1 MEEVTYH
8 GDHVLSSLPLCSR
21 SQTVPNMAALQ
32 QESQEIRDITT
43 PDSLLSDTRET
54 DIKTP
59 DSPGVSVSKTPDS
72 ALSDRLTNSK
82 SPAPVSC
89 RKQAGI
95 MAWHSVDQDPESQ
108 GMEGITSAWNGMLE
122 NENEAMRDRVA
133 DLEKKVHFQNDEI
146 TCLKATLADCLRRL
160 NALEIDKDHVEISST
175 PTPPVQNSFQ
185 NGHSKI
191 PLRRPLSAANDRNE
205 KVNRRISYSSDR
217 ERHASKSNVRRSV
230 VYQSNTSLN
239 SEGSYS
245 QGTPSA
251 STRHSSSAT
260 PRLHST
266 SASST
271 APRKI
276 TGSMGKLHKKWRS
289 TSDFDATPSL
299 SVYKRSNAGSSLSFR
314 STYSP
319 YGSQQNL
326 DRHLREVSKNPQFS
340 ESEGIL
346 RIFIKG
352 RPISLLCPDGDRVDY
367 NVDKV
372 NPAPSQKLKV
382 DWVYGYRGRDA
393 RANLQLLP
401 TGEMVYFVAAVVV
414 LFNAEEHSQRHYLG
428 HTEDIKCMT
437 VHPNRL
443 IVASGQGPG
452 YYRREGQPHIRV
464 WNSVS
469 LQTLQVL
476 GLGEFKRAISCI
488 SFSRTDGG
496 TFIVGV
502 DEAPDHNIVV
512 WDWHKG
518 FKQMESKCSSET
530 VVAVE
535 FHPMEDGSIITCG
548 KGHVNFWQIEPSY
561 TAMSRKTGVLDPRDK
576 PKYFTCLAFSSS
588 GDVITGD
595 SNGNIFVWGRGYNA
609 VTKAMWKVHEGPIFT
624 ICVLKDGSIITGGG
638 KDGRVVKFDTMYRPT
653 GQEAQLPEHLGSIR
667 TVSQGVGS
675 QLLLGTTKNTILNG
689 NFDLS
694 FQEMMVGHVEEVC
707 ALAARPAQSQFLTAG
722 HDRMIH
728 LWDSLS
734 HSVVWSNDVGEQVQS
749 ACFSCDGEVIVVGT
763 VTGKW
768 VVLDSRTK
776 EVYGVHQDGA
786 EPIST
791 VKFSPDGSK
800 LALGSRA
807 AIHIYKVEDGYQR
820 YIRMGRCLA
829 QSSFLTH
836 LDWSEDSVHI
846 QANNADKEVIVLTAA
861 LCRVINDSENVRN
874 IRWATSEC
882 LVSWNTVGIWG
893 DQENSLD
900 INTAARSNEG
910 ALLAIGDDLGRVKLY
925 THPATQ
931 PVCLHH
937 SYLGHSSGVTRV
949 AFMADDTRLLTVGGK
964 DSAVIQWTI
973 E

>member
-1 MEEVTYH
+1 MEEGSYS
-8 GDHVLSSLPLCSR
+8 DDALLSTLPLCSR
-21 SQTVPNMAALQ
+21 SQTVPNMATLQ
-32 QESQEIRDITT
+32 QESEEVRDITT

-59 DSPGVSVSKTPDS
+59 DSPGVSASKTPDS
-72 ALSDRLTNSK
+72 ALSERMTNSK
-82 SPAPVSC
+82 SPAPGYH
-89 RKQAGI
+89 RKQAGL
-95 MAWHSVDQDPESQ
+95 MAWHSVDQESQ
-108 GMEGITSAWNGMLE
+108 GMEGITSAWNGMME
-122 NENEAMRDRVA
+122 NENEALRDRVA
-133 DLEKKVHFQNDEI
+133 DLEKKVHLQNDEI

-160 NALEIDKDHVEISST
+160 NALEVEKDHVEICTT
-175 PTPPVQNSFQ
+175 PTPSVQTTFQ

-191 PLRRPLSAANDRNE
+191 PLRRPLSATIERSE
-205 KVNRRISYSSDR
+205 KTNRRISYSSDR
-217 ERHASKSNVRRSV
+217 ERHNSKSSIRKSV

-239 SEGSYS
+239 SDGSLS
-245 QGTPSA
+245 HGTPSVP
-251 STRHSSSAT
+251 TRHSSSAT
-260 PRLHST
+260 PRLHS

-289 TSDFDATPSL
+289 TSDFEPSPSL

-340 ESEGIL
+340 KEEGIL

-352 RPISLLCPDGDRVDY
+352 KPISLLCPDADRVDY
-367 NVDKV
+367 NIDKV

-382 DWVYGYRGRDA
+382 EWVYGYRGRDA

-443 IVASGQGPG
+443 IVATGQGPG
-452 YYRREGQPHIRV
+452 YYRREGQPHIRI

-502 DEAPDHNIVV
+502 DESPDHNIVV
-512 WDWHKG
+512 WDWQKG
-518 FKQMESKCSSET
+518 IKQIESKCTSET

-561 TAMSRKTGVLDPRDK
+561 SAMSRKTGVLDPRDK
-576 PKYFTCLAFSSS
+576 PKYFTCLAFSSN
-588 GDVITGD
+588 GDLITGD
-595 SNGNIFVWGRGYNA
+595 SNGNVFVWGRGYNA
-609 VTKAMWKVHEGPIFT
+609 VTKALWKIHEGPIFT

-667 TVSQGVGS
+667 TVSQGIGS

-694 FQEMMVGHVEEVC
+694 FQEMMIGHVEEVC

-807 AIHIYKVEDGYQR
+807 AIHIYKVEDGYRR
-820 YIRMGRCLA
+820 YMRMGRYLA
-829 QSSFLTH
+829 QSVFLTH
-836 LDWSEDSVHI
+836 LDWSEDSAHI
-846 QANNADKEVIVLTAA
+846 QANNADKEVLVITAA
-861 LCRVINDSENVRN
+861 LCRVVTNSESVRN
-874 IRWATSEC
+874 INWATSEC
-882 LVSWNTVGIWG
+882 LVSWNTLGIWG

-910 ALLAIGDDLGRVKLY
+910 ALLAIGDDLGHVRIY
-925 THPATQ
+925 NNPATQ
-931 PVCLHH
+931 PMCLNH
-937 SYLGHSSGVTRV
+937 SYSGHSSGVTRV

-964 DSAVIQWTI
+964 DSAVIQWAI